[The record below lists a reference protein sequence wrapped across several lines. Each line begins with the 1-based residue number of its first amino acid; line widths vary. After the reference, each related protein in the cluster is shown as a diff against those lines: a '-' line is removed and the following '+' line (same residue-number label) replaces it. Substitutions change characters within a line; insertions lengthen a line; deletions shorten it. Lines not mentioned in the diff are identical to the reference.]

1 MKIVDIIDHGKNNK
15 LIIRDIPIPEPS
27 GKEILIE
34 VKAAGVN
41 RPDILQRM
49 GMHPPPYGAPHNPGL
64 EISGIISKCGEDV
77 IRYKVGDKVLA
88 LVSGGGYSEYCIAH
102 EDISLPIPK
111 NLSFI
116 EAASIPETFSTVW
129 SNIFDI
135 GKLKKEENF
144 LVHGGSSGIGSTAI
158 QIAKAF
164 SANVITTT
172 SSALKCSKCIDIG
185 ADLAINYNIED
196 FVTTIKESM
205 YKEINLT
212 LDMVGGDYTLR
223 NYNVSAQHGRIVQIA
238 FLKGNKVETDIAQIM
253 RKKLTHTG
261 STLRSQNIKFKS
273 DIAKKLEENI
283 WPLLKNNQIKP
294 IIYQTFPLEETELAH
309 KLMISGQHFGKI
321 ILTV

>member
-15 LIIRDIPIPEPS
+15 LVIRGIPIPEPS
-27 GKEILIE
+27 GNEILIE

-49 GMHPPPYGAPHNPGL
+49 GMHPPPSGAPHNPGL
-64 EISGIISKCGEDV
+64 EISGIITKCGKDV
-77 IRYKVGDKVLA
+77 VRYKAGDAVLA
-88 LVSGGGYSEYCIAH
+88 LVPGGGYSEYCIAH
-102 EDISLPIPK
+102 ENLSLPIPK

-116 EAASIPETFSTVW
+116 EAAAIPETFYTVW

-135 GKLKKEENF
+135 GELKEGENF

-172 SSALKCSKCIDIG
+172 SSALKCSKCLEIG
-185 ADLAINYNIED
+185 ADLAINYSVDD
-196 FVTTIKESM
+196 FVSVIKESTF
-205 YKEINLT
+205 KEINLT

-223 NYNVSAQHGRIVQIA
+223 NYNVAAQHGRIVQIA
-238 FLKGNKVETDIAQIM
+238 FLKGKIIETDIHLMM
-253 RKKLTHTG
+253 RKKLKHTG
-261 STLRSQNIKFKS
+261 STLRHQSIEFKS
-273 DIAKKLEENI
+273 EIAKKLEEKI
-283 WPLLKNNQIKP
+283 WPLLEEKRIKP
-294 IIYQTFPLEETELAH
+294 VIYQTFTLDEAESAH
-309 KLMISGQHFGKI
+309 KLMTSGEHFGKI